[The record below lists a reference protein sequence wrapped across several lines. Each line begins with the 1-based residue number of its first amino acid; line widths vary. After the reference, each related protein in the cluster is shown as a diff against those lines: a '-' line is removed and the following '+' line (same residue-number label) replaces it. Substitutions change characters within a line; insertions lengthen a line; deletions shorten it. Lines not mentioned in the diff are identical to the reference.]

1 MDFKKLN
8 ITMHEKYII
17 HFFCNTFTSKLSKY
31 YFLLNFFFMV
41 MTSCYLKNNFSGK
54 KKYKKGNTLI

>member
-1 MDFKKLN
+1 
-8 ITMHEKYII
+8 MHEKYII